1 MSMGAP
7 DISPDITTGQRKDD
21 FGAVWRLTCVG
32 LGSDGPF
39 PAGSSLTEKMLSSW
53 QVSLHFHLEGTG
65 WQVWGAGVPGPRAQ
79 LLPDKAPPRW
89 VPEVQTRSLAAC
101 RCLPLISGNTSKSV
115 LRCRTQVF
123 LVPRLLTALTLSPS
137 VGLGAQAAGELTTTQ
152 VLSR

>member
-39 PAGSSLTEKMLSSW
+39 PAGSSLTEKMLSS
-53 QVSLHFHLEGTG
+53 

>member
-1 MSMGAP
+1 MSTGAP

-21 FGAVWRLTCVG
+21 VGAVWRLTCVG

-79 LLPDKAPPRW
+79 LLPDEAPPRW
-89 VPEVQTRSLAAC
+89 VPE
-101 RCLPLISGNTSKSV
+101 
-115 LRCRTQVF
+115 
-123 LVPRLLTALTLSPS
+123 
-137 VGLGAQAAGELTTTQ
+137 AAGGANPLTGC
-152 VLSR
+152 LSLLAPHQWKHQ